1 MDLDSSLV
9 EDALLAVLL
18 NDSTVQTLA
27 PDGVWW
33 DAAGEVQ
40 GKAPTR
46 YVIVSLIDEIDVGTF
61 GGRGAEDY
69 LFLVKAVMLN
79 ATSVDMRAIAQRFD
93 TLLDDQQLTIPGYAF
108 ADMYRDKRVRFT
120 EEDAENPAIRWLH
133 RGGQYRVH
141 VGIPTDVSHA
151 RAVRP
156 LGEVTTG
163 SYTRE

>member
-18 NDSTVQTLA
+18 NDSAVQALA
-27 PDGVWW
+27 PDGIWW

-46 YVIVSLIDEIDVGTF
+46 FVIVSLTDETDEPTF
-61 GGRGAEDY
+61 GGRGAESY
-69 LFLVKAVMLN
+69 LFLVKAVLLN
-79 ATSVDMRAIAQRFD
+79 ASSVDIRAIAQRFD
-93 TLLDDQQLTIPGYAF
+93 TLLDDQTLTIPGYAF
-108 ADMYRDKRVRFT
+108 AAMYREKRVRYV

-141 VGIPTDVSHA
+141 VGIPTDVTHA

-156 LGEVTTG
+156 TGRVTTG